1 MWRQVKLLLNLLIT
15 AVVFNYFITSLILIL
30 NPYTQVQNRD
40 FVIMFLNL
48 FLYYGPLWLIVS
60 GVLFFVLQFF
70 SEKKYPI
77 GLITPPTLTY
87 FLSFTV
93 LVITIILYFNYDY
106 YFDFFPHFIRSKL
119 IKVLV
124 VNLLLIITGII
135 FIFIRKVTKKWIQ
148 LLFLGLLAFNILST
162 YTSIVE
168 IHQQYQTLDTYR
180 RENFTQ
186 QNITRKIRIV
196 IMDGLSLDYLLSLS
210 SEQKLPNFNLIV
222 NQGVRGKITPFKP
235 NLDLALLNSAL
246 TGLPP
251 SQFPQHSNYKFKI
264 SNLDIEFDKF
274 PKYIFFRTS
283 TSLKLTAIYKKP
295 FHRHLDHINRFYT
308 ANKYRTKP
316 LINLEYIDPYSE
328 KSLHRNSSFLQ
339 KFSDLLKQKDS
350 KYEVLKKSF
359 FRDDYLKNIDTNLK
373 ETDYY
378 YSIIYFPGLK
388 NISRFFYQYSMP
400 DVFGNISEAS
410 IKKYGSLFEKYYEY
424 YDSIIGNL
432 ITSTGEDELLV
443 ILSFFEYEP
452 LPLWRRILV
461 NIFSKKD
468 IYVYNPLDSEGTI
481 LMYEKKALKQDY
493 PLKNIT
499 ISDIFPTL
507 LYYAGFR
514 LPKYLPGEVI
524 REIFTDEF
532 VLNNPIDIDTN

>member
-1 MWRQVKLLLNLLIT
+1 M
-15 AVVFNYFITSLILIL
+15 
-30 NPYTQVQNRD
+30 
-40 FVIMFLNL
+40 
-48 FLYYGPLWLIVS
+48 
-60 GVLFFVLQFF
+60 
-70 SEKKYPI
+70 
-77 GLITPPTLTY
+77 ITPPTLTY

-93 LVITIILYFNYDY
+93 LVVTIILYFNYDY
-106 YFDFFPHFIRSKL
+106 YFDFFPHFIRTKF

-124 VNLLLIITGII
+124 VNLLLITTSII
-135 FIFIRKVTKKWIQ
+135 FIFIKKISKKWIQ
-148 LLFLGLLAFNILST
+148 LCFLGLLSFNIIST

-168 IHQQYQTLDTYR
+168 IHQQYQTLDTYKK
-180 RENFTQ
+180 EGVTSQ
-186 QNITRKIRIV
+186 KVTRKIRIV
-196 IMDGLSLDYLLSLS
+196 IMDGMSLDYLLSLS
-210 SEQKLPNFNLIV
+210 SEQKLPNFHLIV

-235 NLDLALLNSAL
+235 NFDLALLNSAL

-251 SQFPQHSNYKFKI
+251 SQFPYHSNLKFKI
-264 SNLDIEFDKF
+264 SNLNTEFDIF

-283 TSLKLTAIYKKP
+283 ANLKLTAIYKRP
-295 FHRHLDHINRFYT
+295 FASYLDHINKFYA
-308 ANKYRTKP
+308 ANKHETKQ
-316 LINLEYIDPYSE
+316 LLKLNHIDPYSE

-339 KFSDLLKQKDS
+339 KFSDLLKQEDS
-350 KYEVLKKSF
+350 KFEVLKKSF
-359 FRDDYLKNIDTNLK
+359 FRDDYLKNIDSNLK
-373 ETDYY
+373 ETSRF
-378 YSIIYFPGLK
+378 YSITYFRGLK
-388 NISRFFYQYSMP
+388 VVIRFFYQYSLP
-400 DVFGNISEAS
+400 DVFGNIPEAH
-410 IKKYGSLFEKYYEY
+410 IKQYGSIFEKYYEY

-443 ILSFFEYEP
+443 ILSFFEYKP

-461 NIFSKKD
+461 NFFGKKN
-468 IYVYNPLDSEGTI
+468 IYVYNPLNSEGTI

>member
-251 SQFPQHSNYKFKI
+251 SQFPQHSN
-264 SNLDIEFDKF
+264 
-274 PKYIFFRTS
+274 
-283 TSLKLTAIYKKP
+283 
-295 FHRHLDHINRFYT
+295 
-308 ANKYRTKP
+308 
-316 LINLEYIDPYSE
+316 
-328 KSLHRNSSFLQ
+328 
-339 KFSDLLKQKDS
+339 
-350 KYEVLKKSF
+350 
-359 FRDDYLKNIDTNLK
+359 
-373 ETDYY
+373 
-378 YSIIYFPGLK
+378 
-388 NISRFFYQYSMP
+388 
-400 DVFGNISEAS
+400 
-410 IKKYGSLFEKYYEY
+410 
-424 YDSIIGNL
+424 
-432 ITSTGEDELLV
+432 
-443 ILSFFEYEP
+443 
-452 LPLWRRILV
+452 
-461 NIFSKKD
+461 
-468 IYVYNPLDSEGTI
+468 
-481 LMYEKKALKQDY
+481 
-493 PLKNIT
+493 
-499 ISDIFPTL
+499 
-507 LYYAGFR
+507 
-514 LPKYLPGEVI
+514 
-524 REIFTDEF
+524 
-532 VLNNPIDIDTN
+532 